1 MDQKEITKTP
11 CPDEERLV
19 GYIEGRLSKKEHSR
33 LEEHFA
39 ICDTC
44 LDELMVA
51 NSLMLDKGS
60 FELNP
65 VPESVTETA
74 VNRVSDKIAT
84 WSVPF
89 MVSLKRFLKHT
100 GIYMFDFF
108 GIKPWAGLQFS
119 QIRGSKIASSEDFVC
134 LKVPFAK
141 VETTIEIEK
150 TKNATAH
157 IIVKAVT
164 PIGEGMALR
173 VTLKKGE
180 REVASYILNDVVVFE
195 HMPFDH
201 YNISLF
207 LDGESLGTYF
217 FTIKETRHGIR

>member
-1 MDQKEITKTP
+1 VDQIASTKTP

-19 GYIEGRLSKKEHSR
+19 DYIKGRLSEKEHFR
-33 LEEHFA
+33 LEEHLA
-39 ICDTC
+39 ICDIC
-44 LDELMVA
+44 LDGLMVA
-51 NSLMLDKGS
+51 SNLMLDKGS
-60 FELNP
+60 FELKP
-65 VPESVTETA
+65 VPETVTETA
-74 VNRVSDKIAT
+74 VIRVSDKMTT

-89 MVSLKRFLKHT
+89 MVSLKRFVKRT
-100 GIYMFDFF
+100 GTYMFDFF
-108 GIKPWAGLQFS
+108 GIKPLAGFQFS
-119 QIRGSKIASSEDFVC
+119 QIRGSKIAVSEDFVC

-157 IIVKAVT
+157 IRVKAVT
-164 PIGEGMALR
+164 PVGEAMALR

-180 REVASYILNDVVVFE
+180 REVASYILNDAVAFE

-217 FTIKETRHGIR
+217 FKIKETRHGIR